1 MSSTEAADAPKRRK
15 LGFSTEEHDNMKHRK
30 SALTFW
36 GDFWFL
42 WSACTKAPEGHLGI
56 MNTIRKRVLESHDSI
71 RKVTKNMALVGNNV
85 DNNDIS
91 IGHLSYNPV
100 ALVQTTKMREDVLNE
115 WARLAEIAAK
125 EEFGDDDPNSEDGM
139 EEIRNRVYLIKKCV
153 EDEIAAKFASLR
165 AGYSNNSIIDIVF
178 EAAEALR
185 NRCTGTGHE
194 ELVTNLALLE
204 DAMLALNWRT
214 SMLSIFLYRLYMLAE
229 QAPHEP
235 TVLRLLKRLGQ
246 TTEDRRLIISDAK
259 DYDDQPSTGYYE
271 RLEKSMSQ
279 GSGFE
284 NTHLYRCHRMATM
297 TPSVI
302 PYMLEIAEVP
312 PTALIV
318 LFRGL
323 LSIHARVLK
332 HGHRTTDMGHKCR
345 EMYSKVDTDGV
356 DVTLLVAKKMHE
368 AAAENT
374 QHHFRVF
381 YKSIVRRTF
390 FEGINKVPQVL
401 SYFLQDEKVVDAHR
415 NNLATYFLNLCVWNV
430 RAKTYVSGGNMH
442 IREYRQKASHL
453 LEQLVSLIH
462 TADDMCL
469 QLQTGAVEWMPKPTV
484 GEDGEEVREEPTES
498 LLRLVIKGG
507 ISCLGHA
514 LQKWE
519 WPAEMVLNHIPQAMQ
534 MVDDSKEPVA
544 AIDTMLSFLPDE
556 DMENHGFLSQAVRF
570 RRVPELFEAVLRR
583 HKWSQDD
590 LENALHAATN
600 VMNKDAAR
608 TLLNAPYLLQPGED
622 PPRWILEIVEE
633 LFAPGGSAFEAVN
646 QTYQ

>member
-1 MSSTEAADAPKRRK
+1 MSSTEAGAPKRRK
-15 LGFSTEEHDNMKHRK
+15 LGFSTEEHDRMKHPK
-30 SALTFW
+30 TALTFW

-42 WSACTKAPEGHLGI
+42 WSACTKPPEGFSIL
-56 MNTIRKRVLESHDSI
+56 MNKVRKRLLESHDSI
-71 RKVTKNMALVGNNV
+71 RKVTKNMELVGNHV
-85 DNNDIS
+85 DNGDV
-91 IGHLSYNPV
+91 GHGDTNPV
-100 ALVQTTKMREDVLNE
+100 ALVQTSKMREDVLKE
-115 WARLAEIAAK
+115 WARLTKAVAK
-125 EEFGDDDPNSEDGM
+125 EEFGDGSEG
-139 EEIRNRVYLIKKCV
+139 EQAPATHVERVIKCV
-153 EDEIAAKFASLR
+153 EDALAAKFSGLR
-165 AGYSNNSIIDIVF
+165 SGYSNNSIIDIVF
-178 EAAEALR
+178 EAAEGLR
-185 NRCTGTGHE
+185 NRCTGTGYD
-194 ELVTNLALLE
+194 ELEANLALME
-204 DAMLALNWRT
+204 DAMLDLNWRT

-235 TVLRLLKRLGQ
+235 TVLRLLKRLGRSS
-246 TTEDRRLIISDAK
+246 EDKRLIINDAR

-271 RLEKSMSQ
+271 RLENSISQ

-284 NTHLYRCHRMATM
+284 NTHLYRSHRMATM

-302 PYMLEIAEVP
+302 PYMLEIADVP
-312 PTALIV
+312 PAALIV

-323 LSIHARVLK
+323 LSIYSRALK
-332 HGHRTTDMGHKCR
+332 HGHRNNDLGHKCR
-345 EMYSKVDTDGV
+345 EMYSRVDTDGV
-356 DVTLLVAKKMHE
+356 DVILLVAKKMHE
-368 AAAENT
+368 AAAETT
-374 QHHFRVF
+374 QKHFQTY

-390 FEGINKVPQVL
+390 FEGINKVPQVI

-415 NNLATYFLNLCVWNV
+415 QYLGRDFMNLCVWNV
-430 RAKTYVSGGNMH
+430 RAKTYVCGGNMI
-442 IREYRQKASHL
+442 IRNYRQKASHL

-462 TADDMCL
+462 TTDDMCH
-469 QLQTGAVEWMPKPTV
+469 QLEKGAIDWMPKPTV
-484 GEDGEEVREEPTES
+484 DFDGEEVREEPTES

-519 WPAEMVLNHIPQAMQ
+519 WPTEVVINHIPQAMQ

-556 DMENHGFLSQAVRF
+556 NMENHGFLSQAVRF
-570 RRVPELFEAVLRR
+570 RRVPELFEVVLRH
-583 HKWSQDD
+583 HKWSKDD

-622 PPRWILEIVEE
+622 PPRWILEIVDE